1 MVTLAW
7 DYLRSETILRVLRE
21 RRISESDGKGIN
33 KIIKEKIM
41 EIFCL
46 RDVDEFKKFGKLFDE
61 FFYNNMDNMVA
72 KMKSE
77 KDLLSPAHIQ
87 DNYRKLD
94 RIYMKSID
102 PHELDERIFVK
113 ERTNNFTPTKFTPF
127 ARQGYLNKLQKPAN
141 RLSGNIGNNSS
152 KEQNFTSHRI
162 LNYELIEKEIDGK
175 NIPTHEI
182 VNFLTNIETP
192 EKYYAVPFYG

>member
-1 MVTLAW
+1 
-7 DYLRSETILRVLRE
+7 
-21 RRISESDGKGIN
+21 
-33 KIIKEKIM
+33 M

-77 KDLLSPAHIQ
+77 KDLLSPVHIQ

-102 PHELDERIFVK
+102 PHELD
-113 ERTNNFTPTKFTPF
+113 
-127 ARQGYLNKLQKPAN
+127 
-141 RLSGNIGNNSS
+141 
-152 KEQNFTSHRI
+152 
-162 LNYELIEKEIDGK
+162 
-175 NIPTHEI
+175 
-182 VNFLTNIETP
+182 
-192 EKYYAVPFYG
+192 